1 MVVQSALSFVSLI
14 PLSQWLLASQL
25 QDPNNDIVPDQATF
39 SVRVEPHILN
49 HYLLTIIQRAI
60 HYLRDRND
68 DIGRAPLRYEKSG
81 NIKPIQS
88 SYF

>member
-1 MVVQSALSFVSLI
+1 MVVQSVLSFTSLI
-14 PLSQWLLASQL
+14 PLSQWLLANQL
-25 QDPNNDIVPDQATF
+25 QDPNNAIVPDQAIF

-49 HYLLTIIQRAI
+49 HRLLTIIQRVI

-68 DIGRAPLRYEKSG
+68 DIARAPLRYEKSG

-88 SYF
+88 FYF